1 MDVVV
6 SRCARIDIGKA
17 EVVVC
22 LRIPGSRGKRVAQV
36 RTFSAVAGGL
46 DTHVVDL
53 DGRTLLPG
61 FIDPHSHSAEF
72 DRPAT
77 K

>member
-22 LRIPGSRGKRVAQV
+22 LRIPRSRGKRVAQV
-36 RTFSAVAGGL
+36 RTFSAVTGGFKLEWVRIARTYPQML
-46 DTHVVDL
+46 DTPRV
-53 DGRTLLPG
+53 G
-61 FIDPHSHSAEF
+61 
-72 DRPAT
+72 
-77 K
+77 